1 MGWGQGV
8 SVHPARAPQPM
19 WFWQQYGVW
28 GNGPQNK
35 NGVCMCVGRRGVQKQ
50 WGMVRGGPDEVSTG
64 NAVGEKPFHNIS
76 C

>member
-1 MGWGQGV
+1 MGWGQGM

-35 NGVCMCVGRRGVQKQ
+35 DGVCGGESGREKRGAEALGSGEGRARRGQY
-50 WGMVRGGPDEVSTG
+50 WERRR
-64 NAVGEKPFHNIS
+64 
-76 C
+76 